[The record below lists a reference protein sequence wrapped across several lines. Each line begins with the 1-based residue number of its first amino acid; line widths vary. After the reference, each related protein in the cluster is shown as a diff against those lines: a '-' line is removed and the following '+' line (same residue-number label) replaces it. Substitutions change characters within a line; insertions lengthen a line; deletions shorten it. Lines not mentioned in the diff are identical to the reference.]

1 MIRTAIITGVP
12 EAASEAAQEA
22 VIVMAREAMEAAQ
35 EEEATAV
42 AHVEEAIAAAHVEEA
57 IAAAVHAEE
66 DTAAAAHVEEAV
78 VFPEEEDNN
87 QSKSP
92 SFTQLRLL
100 L

>member
-22 VIVMAREAMEAAQ
+22 VIVVAREAMEAAQ

-42 AHVEEAIAAAHVEEA
+42 AHAEEAIAAAHVEEA

-66 DTAAAAHVEEAV
+66 DTAAAHVEEAV

-92 SFTQLRLL
+92 SSTQLRLL